1 MDEQYRKR
9 VDERAM
15 ELIRSGEY
23 DHLVIPDRGARLGRN
38 NQDDRGLSYSIR
50 DIPTFDGNGDSLPHI
65 HMLEFSDFL
74 DNTGSEFRDLPQE
87 PQAEDREYH
96 MTVIR
101 DVVSNFKVSLRGK
114 PRIWFEMQYPT
125 SADEPKTKEAY
136 EKMVASFL
144 TEHNPMGNTKEQLTM
159 AWKTLNWNPTQ
170 EKLDDFVYKFRRIG
184 QELGITEN
192 EQLQYFKCS
201 VPPHLYLYHKD
212 ATTIKEAM
220 ENIKRACALGGVSPV
235 APVETRTTQSAPFMQ
250 MTDSQDSRNEPRK
263 SDYVKFAGLKFQG
276 KVDYLDEVLNKL
288 KCLTNK
294 LRKEVV
300 KIEIVET
307 VEIEGIVEIV
317 GTIETVGTVGT
328 VEEVIGVIQTQVQKM
343 IDIGLEVGIVL
354 EVDLEVEEGLS
365 RTVLTATNQIMI
377 GLIVIDI
384 PKT

>member
-9 VDERAM
+9 VYERAM

-96 MTVIR
+96 MTVIK

-125 SADEPKTKEAY
+125 SADEPKTKGAY

-170 EKLDDFVYKFRRIG
+170 EKLDGFVYKFRRIG
-184 QELGITEN
+184 QELGMTEK

-220 ENIKRACALGGVSPV
+220 ENIKRACALGGVSVV

-250 MTDSQDSRNEPRK
+250 MTDSQVSRNESRK
-263 SDYVKFAGLKFQG
+263 SDYVEFVGVKYQG
-276 KVDYLDEVLNKL
+276 KVDHLDEILNKL
-288 KCLTNK
+288 GKMLDQQI
-294 LRKEVV
+294 KERE
-300 KIEIVET
+300 K
-307 VEIEGIVEIV
+307 
-317 GTIETVGTVGT
+317 
-328 VEEVIGVIQTQVQKM
+328 
-343 IDIGLEVGIVL
+343 
-354 EVDLEVEEGLS
+354 
-365 RTVLTATNQIMI
+365 
-377 GLIVIDI
+377 
-384 PKT
+384 

>member
-1 MDEQYRKR
+1 MEEQYRKT
-9 VDERAM
+9 VEERAM

-65 HMLEFSDFL
+65 HILEFSDFL
-74 DNTGSEFRDLPQE
+74 DNTGSEFTDLPQE
-87 PQAEDREYH
+87 PQADDREYH
-96 MTVIR
+96 MTVIK

-125 SADEPKTKEAY
+125 SADKPKTKGAY

-184 QELGITEN
+184 QELGMTEN

-220 ENIKRACALGGVSPV
+220 ENIKRACALGGVSVV
-235 APVETRTTQSAPFMQ
+235 APVEIRNTQSAPFMQ
-250 MTDSQDSRNEPRK
+250 MTDSQVSRNESRK
-263 SDYVKFAGLKFQG
+263 SNYVEFAG
-276 KVDYLDEVLNKL
+276 V
-288 KCLTNK
+288 
-294 LRKEVV
+294 
-300 KIEIVET
+300 
-307 VEIEGIVEIV
+307 
-317 GTIETVGTVGT
+317 
-328 VEEVIGVIQTQVQKM
+328 
-343 IDIGLEVGIVL
+343 
-354 EVDLEVEEGLS
+354 
-365 RTVLTATNQIMI
+365 
-377 GLIVIDI
+377 
-384 PKT
+384 

>member
-9 VDERAM
+9 LDERAM

-50 DIPTFDGNGDSLPHI
+50 DIPTFNGNGDSLPHI

-96 MTVIR
+96 MTVIK

-125 SADEPKTKEAY
+125 SADEPKTKGTY

-184 QELGITEN
+184 QELGMTEN

-220 ENIKRACALGGVSPV
+220 ENIKRTCALGGVSPV
-235 APVETRTTQSAPFMQ
+235 AQVETRTTQSAPFMQ
-250 MTDSQDSRNEPRK
+250 MTDSPDFRN
-263 SDYVKFAGLKFQG
+263 
-276 KVDYLDEVLNKL
+276 
-288 KCLTNK
+288 
-294 LRKEVV
+294 
-300 KIEIVET
+300 
-307 VEIEGIVEIV
+307 
-317 GTIETVGTVGT
+317 
-328 VEEVIGVIQTQVQKM
+328 
-343 IDIGLEVGIVL
+343 
-354 EVDLEVEEGLS
+354 
-365 RTVLTATNQIMI
+365 
-377 GLIVIDI
+377 
-384 PKT
+384 